1 MAGKP
6 EDDKTEVLEVR
17 RPDGGTLTVSVT
29 YTPRGSLA
37 RRMYRLK
44 MEVIAAEGEG
54 CSPKVFVYQRATKGA
69 PMEDGSPRDEFLCV
83 ADELDDDEIPVD
95 EPDMARRIPYYRV
108 STLELLFRNPD
119 LMYETARSILA
130 SLRRRP

>member
-6 EDDKTEVLEVR
+6 EDDKTEVLEVK

-44 MEVIAAEGEG
+44 MEVTAAKD

-69 PMEDGSPRDEFLCV
+69 PMEDESPRDEFLCV

-119 LMYETARSILA
+119 LMYETTRSILA